1 VQSVTERRNAMSVI
15 SSLLSR
21 RTWWT
26 ALIGLSALATWVV
39 AFGVGWRAWILTG
52 PDLGIVAHVT
62 AVGVDAAPWMIVA
75 AILTLTTVV
84 MGIGVSLVRHLVDG
98 PVASLPTLP
107 TLDEREP
114 QAELPEASAPKAL
127 DASQGDDELA

>member
-1 VQSVTERRNAMSVI
+1 MSVI

-26 ALIGLSALATWVV
+26 ALIGLAALATWVV

-52 PDLGIVAHVT
+52 SQFGIVAHVA
-62 AVGVDAAPWMIVA
+62 AVGVDAGPWMTVA
-75 AILTLTTVV
+75 ALLTLTTVV

-98 PVASLPTLP
+98 PVESVPTLP
-107 TLDEREP
+107 TLEEREP
-114 QAELPEASAPKAL
+114 LPELPEESAPKELSAPESADE
-127 DASQGDDELA
+127 DADDSR

>member
-1 VQSVTERRNAMSVI
+1 MSVI
-15 SSLLSR
+15 SSLLGR

-26 ALIGLSALATWVV
+26 ALVGLVALATWVV

-52 PDLGIVAHVT
+52 PDFGIVAHVS
-62 AVGVDAAPWMIVA
+62 AAGVDAGPWMIVA

-98 PVASLPTLP
+98 PRESVPTLP
-107 TLDEREP
+107 TLEEHEPEPELSEPAARKELGAAADGADEDADEP
-114 QAELPEASAPKAL
+114 R
-127 DASQGDDELA
+127 